1 LWYRVTVR
9 ATLAAIILAAA
20 CGLARDADGT
30 LGRW

>member
-9 ATLAAIILAAA
+9 AALSVIILAAA

-30 LGRW
+30 LERW